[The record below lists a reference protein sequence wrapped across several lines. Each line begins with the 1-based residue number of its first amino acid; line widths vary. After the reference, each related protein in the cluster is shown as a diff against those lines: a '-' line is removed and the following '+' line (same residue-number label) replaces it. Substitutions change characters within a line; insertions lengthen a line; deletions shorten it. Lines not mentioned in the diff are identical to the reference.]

1 LVRRAAEAALVAVV
15 LAALAAISAPAAN
28 ALPQPVW
35 AKRVQAAEHYARG
48 RAGLVSFALI
58 DERGRWH
65 GYRARAV
72 VPTASLLKAM
82 LLVAYLRMG
91 SVRDRDLTAEERGL
105 LGPLIRWS
113 DNAAVATVLPRIGS
127 RRLNRLA
134 RAAHMERFRLAWP
147 VWGLSETTARD
158 QSGLFHRIDALV
170 PAHHRR
176 YALSLLRRII
186 PAQRWGVAE
195 VPHEGWRLYFK
206 GGWGS
211 GTGLVD
217 HQSALLVAGHSRVSL
232 SVTTRFNPDHEY
244 GKATL
249 RGVARRLV
257 GRLPVPFSSGAY
269 LPR

>member
-1 LVRRAAEAALVAVV
+1 VRRAAEAALVAVAV
-15 LAALAAISAPAAN
+15 AALVAVRAPATN
-28 ALPQPVW
+28 ALPQPAW
-35 AKRVQAAEHYARG
+35 GKRVQAAEGYARA

-58 DERGRWH
+58 DETGRLR

-91 SVRDRDLTAEERGL
+91 SVRDRDLTAGERGL
-105 LGPLIRWS
+105 LAPMIRWS
-113 DNAAVATVLPRIGS
+113 ANAPVATILPRIGA
-127 RRLNRLA
+127 RRLSRLVRIA
-134 RAAHMERFRLAWP
+134 RMERFRLAWP

-158 QSGLFHRIDALV
+158 QARFFNRIDALV
-170 PAHHRR
+170 PARHRR
-176 YALSLLRRII
+176 YALSLLRRIV
-186 PAQRWGVAE
+186 PSQRWGVAQ

-206 GGWGS
+206 SGWGS

-217 HQSALLVAGHSRVSL
+217 HQSALLVAGRYRISL

-257 GRLPVPFSSGAY
+257 GRLPVPFPNGSY

>member
-1 LVRRAAEAALVAVV
+1 MRRAAEAAIVAVV
-15 LAALAAISAPAAN
+15 LAAVVVVSAPAAD
-28 ALPQPVW
+28 ALAQPVW
-35 AKRVQAAEHYARG
+35 GKRVQAAEDYARD

-58 DERGRWH
+58 DETGRWH
-65 GYRARAV
+65 GHRAHAV

-91 SVRDRDLTAEERGL
+91 SVHDRDLTSEERGL
-105 LGPLIRWS
+105 LDSMIRWS
-113 DNAAVATVLPRIGS
+113 DNAAVATVLPRVGA
-127 RRLNRLA
+127 RRLYRLA
-134 RAAHMERFRLAWP
+134 RVAQMERFRLAWP

-158 QSGLFHRIDALV
+158 QAGFFLRIDALV
-170 PAHHRR
+170 PARHRR
-176 YALSLLRRII
+176 FALGLLRRIV
-186 PAQRWGVAE
+186 PSQRWGVAE

-217 HQSALLVAGHSRVSL
+217 HQSALLVAGHYRVSL

-257 GRLPVPFSSGAY
+257 GRLPVPFPNGSY